1 MLAQLLERND
11 YELSFNILAAG
22 ALPVAGTDDRFHGLL
37 ELFPSSRISAFEL
50 DAELCERLNREAR
63 PGLRYYA
70 RALGRTEERR
80 ELFET
85 VDGVCTSLYEPDERF
100 SDRFNKLEAMRLKQ
114 RSIVDTVSLDR
125 FAEEQ
130 GIGAVDFIKMDIQ
143 GAELD
148 VLRGGEET
156 LNSVLA
162 LVCEVEFVPLYKG
175 QPLYGDV
182 DAHLRARGFMLHT
195 FLGFGGRVVKPLAK
209 RGMSYYPIQMLWS
222 DALFSRD
229 LLSPPALTQEQL
241 LKLAVL
247 FDLYDSCDVALDLIR
262 LHDSRHGSALGDAY
276 LEMLLGTQVWSK
288 LGP

>member
-1 MLAQLLERND
+1 MLAQLLAEND
-11 YELSFNILAAG
+11 YQLSFNILAAG

-37 ELFPSSRISAFEL
+37 DLFPSSRISALEL

-63 PGLRYYA
+63 PGLRYFA
-70 RALGRTEERR
+70 CALGRTEERR
-80 ELFET
+80 PLYET

-100 SDRFNKLEAMRLKQ
+100 SDRFNKLDAMRLKR
-114 RSIVDTVSLDR
+114 RSMVDTVSLDR
-125 FAEEQ
+125 FVQENA
-130 GIGAVDFIKMDIQ
+130 IPPIDFLKMDIQ

-156 LNSVLA
+156 LKSVLA
-162 LVCEVEFVPLYKG
+162 LVCEVEFVPLYKE
-175 QPLYGDV
+175 QPLYGDI

-229 LLSPPALTQEQL
+229 LLSRPALAAEQL

-247 FDLYDSCDVALDLIR
+247 FDLYESCDVALDLIR
-262 LHDSRHGSALGDAY
+262 LHDSRHGSALAAAY
-276 LEMLLGTQVWSK
+276 LEILLATKVWTR